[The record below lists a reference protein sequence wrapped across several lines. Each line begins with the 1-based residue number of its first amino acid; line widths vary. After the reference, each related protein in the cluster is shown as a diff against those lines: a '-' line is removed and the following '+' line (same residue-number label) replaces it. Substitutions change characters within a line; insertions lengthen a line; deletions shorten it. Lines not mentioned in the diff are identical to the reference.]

1 MNYARH
7 CIIATYANCQNF
19 KTIIYLDEP
28 IERPQ
33 DIARAV
39 DSATMGYTKNRQVF
53 THEQEAILVDYIVKT
68 ASIYFGMTPNDIRSF
83 AYEISEKHGLETPQS
98 WTANKKAG
106 RDWFNGFMKRHPSLS
121 IRQPEA
127 TCLTRAMNFNRPNVN
142 AFFTKLAEVMDR
154 YQFTPSDIW
163 NVDKT
168 GATTVMKPT
177 KVVAKKGEKQVGAIT
192 SAERGTLITMCQAVN
207 ATGNA
212 LPPMFLFPRKQF
224 FDHMI
229 RAGPAGCIGRS
240 NGSGWMT
247 ADDFLEFIKHFAK
260 HTVASTS
267 NRKLLLLDN
276 HESHLS
282 VPVIDFARANGITM
296 LSFPPHTSHKL
307 QPLDRSVY
315 GPFKCYLEAAQTAW
329 MRSHP
334 GQRMT
339 IHNLPGLVSTALIKA
354 NTPSNITSGFKKCGI
369 YPFNSN
375 IFEDFEFS
383 PAHTT
388 DLPHE
393 VNEESA
399 ASVSSDAQT
408 TPISAAGSEQPS
420 TSAIR
425 RRLAFAP
432 VQADSEAFSPEI
444 VRPLPKA
451 PDQTGQRKRGR
462 KRLRTAILTD
472 TPEKQAIMERKTK
485 KAVQLPK
492 KPAKTKRPK
501 RSKHQKAP
509 SKELTYNC
517 NLCGEILQ
525 TSTTEDWVKCL
536 VEGCDEWA
544 HDGCAD
550 NGRFVCNQCIP

>member
-1 MNYARH
+1 M
-7 CIIATYANCQNF
+7 
-19 KTIIYLDEP
+19 
-28 IERPQ
+28 
-33 DIARAV
+33 
-39 DSATMGYTKNRQVF
+39 
-53 THEQEAILVDYIVKT
+53 
-68 ASIYFGMTPNDIRSF
+68 YFGMTPNDIRSF

-163 NVDKT
+163 NVDET

-267 NRKLLLLDN
+267 NQKLLLLDN

-339 IHNLPGLVSTALIKA
+339 IHDLPGVVSTALIKA
-354 NTPSNITSGFKKCGI
+354 NTPSNTGFLNQGCSHHQGVREL
-369 YPFNSN
+369 F
-375 IFEDFEFS
+375 
-383 PAHTT
+383 
-388 DLPHE
+388 LGG
-393 VNEESA
+393 
-399 ASVSSDAQT
+399 
-408 TPISAAGSEQPS
+408 AGM
-420 TSAIR
+420 
-425 RRLAFAP
+425 LN
-432 VQADSEAFSPEI
+432 
-444 VRPLPKA
+444 
-451 PDQTGQRKRGR
+451 
-462 KRLRTAILTD
+462 
-472 TPEKQAIMERKTK
+472 
-485 KAVQLPK
+485 
-492 KPAKTKRPK
+492 
-501 RSKHQKAP
+501 H
-509 SKELTYNC
+509 
-517 NLCGEILQ
+517 
-525 TSTTEDWVKCL
+525 
-536 VEGCDEWA
+536 
-544 HDGCAD
+544 
-550 NGRFVCNQCIP
+550 